1 MSHIRSSGGHQVS
14 PTSTAYDR
22 RPPATVTAGDLA
34 ALSATKAA
42 SITRAGA
49 SSPEE
54 ASIGRLRLGAQVSAK
69 RTGLHLPVGLPL
81 AAWTRVG
88 QHISLLSSSSAWWQ
102 GDWIIYG
109 RENFPDRYKRAMEQT
124 SLEYQTLR
132 NYAWVARRFPVS
144 RRRESLS
151 FQHHATVASLP
162 SEQQDRWLDLAS
174 SLHWSMAQLR
184 AQVRAAS
191 GKAVGQRSQIPAVLQ
206 LALASDRRG
215 RWEAAALKQ
224 QHDNLADWIMHVID
238 EMAAH
243 ILDSS

>member
-1 MSHIRSSGGHQVS
+1 M
-14 PTSTAYDR
+14 
-22 RPPATVTAGDLA
+22 
-34 ALSATKAA
+34 
-42 SITRAGA
+42 
-49 SSPEE
+49 
-54 ASIGRLRLGAQVSAK
+54 GRLQLGAQVCAK
-69 RTGLHLPVGLPL
+69 RTGLHLPAGLPL
-81 AAWTRVG
+81 ADWTRVG

-184 AQVRAAS
+184 AQVKAAS
-191 GKAVGQRSQIPAVLQ
+191 GKAVSQRSQGPAVLQ
-206 LALASDRRG
+206 LALPGDRRG

-224 QHDNLADWIMHVID
+224 QHENLADWIMHVID
-238 EMAAH
+238 DMAAH
-243 ILDSS
+243 ILDSA